1 MTAESGGKNK
11 PAILCLAGSQQLQS
25 PQEINMDQFQRIELE
40 TRIRQT
46 LKDHQHEGLHMIGG
60 VDQLI
65 TRLLNTVE
73 EWLHADSKPTRKS
86 A

>member
-1 MTAESGGKNK
+1 
-11 PAILCLAGSQQLQS
+11 
-25 PQEINMDQFQRIELE
+25 MDQFQRIELE

-60 VDQLI
+60 VDQLVS
-65 TRLLNTVE
+65 RLLNTVE
-73 EWLHADSKPTRKS
+73 EWLHEDSKSTRKS